1 MFRPQVLA
9 VPPRAIREA
18 LFSLGC
24 DLEYGLCP
32 TQGGKPLASVFA
44 HQKQDS
50 VTEMSLSCA
59 LTAAGFRRLP
69 STHPEAVSYVHDD
82 AKLFAQ
88 FFQYRGKLVVM
99 FAVKQ

>member
-1 MFRPQVLA
+1 MFRPQILA
-9 VPPRAIREA
+9 VPPKAIREA

-32 TQGGKPLASVFA
+32 TRDGQPLASVFA
-44 HQKQDS
+44 HRKQDS
-50 VTEMSLSCA
+50 VTEMSLCSA
-59 LTAAGFRRLP
+59 LTAAGFRRLQ

-88 FFQYRGKLVVM
+88 FFQYRGKLAVY
-99 FAVKQ
+99 FAAKQ